1 MIPETLFSTC
11 PIFHLCNIV
20 SNTFQN
26 IITLLIIK
34 LAIQHS
40 QSHEIHLEL
49 EVDKRDLWAAEINFI
64 QCSSRHP
71 HFNHRKSLRCL
82 LRACLFLFCRH
93 F

>member
-1 MIPETLFSTC
+1 MIPETLFSIC

-26 IITLLIIK
+26 IITVLIIK
-34 LAIQHS
+34 LAIQYS
-40 QSHEIHLEL
+40 QSHEIHLEF
-49 EVDKRDLWAAEINFI
+49 EGDKRDLRAAEINFI
-64 QCSSRHP
+64 HLSRHP